1 MINVNTATL
10 EQIARSNK
18 IKLDKLLTNVYKDDT
33 FKPTCTPE
41 ELANEMIDKLPNLD
55 GEILILSDAPLLV
68 AVLRNLKNSSKTYE
82 QVTFIAHN
90 EKQQAFSQELGIKTF
105 QIGYNNPIE
114 ELEKQLMGMKFD
126 IVIGNPPYAAGAN
139 KSFYTRFIDL
149 TYKISKN
156 GIIAMV
162 TPNTWISNSKD
173 KPSSLFR
180 EMDSVGTFIL
190 IKEMDAHEIFH
201 IALGS
206 RISYFIFSARKLPI
220 KTIRIR
226 LSNSNHED
234 PLILKLLKNS
244 QKPISGKGNITSG
257 EKDPLQFEQS
267 AAHTFP
273 IFLSSKKERQLV
285 WGSTKA
291 PGTDKMK
298 LIVSHIMT
306 PGKAEHFSKISKELG
321 VGRYC
326 SFFECETE
334 EEAENIRSF
343 FNSKTYTFLDSKL
356 RAGRYAFLT
365 IPQYDFNCPWD
376 DNVFYKSMNLAA
388 EEIEEIEVIEN
399 EKTKS

>member
-1 MINVNTATL
+1 MIIANNATP
-10 EQIARSNK
+10 EQIARANK
-18 IKLDKLLTNVYKDDT
+18 IKLDKFLIDIYQDDEVKPVYA
-33 FKPTCTPE
+33 PE
-41 ELANEMIDKLPNLD
+41 ELANEMISKLPNMH
-55 GEILILSDAPLLV
+55 GEILVVSDLGLLV
-68 AVLRNLKNSSKTYE
+68 IVLRKLKNAGKTYE

-90 EKQQAFSQELGIKTF
+90 EKQQAFSQKLGVKTL
-105 QIGYNNPIE
+105 QIGYNNPIK

-126 IVIGNPPYAAGAN
+126 IIIGNPPYAAGAN

-190 IKEMDAHEIFH
+190 IKEMDAREIFN

-206 RISYFIFSARKLPI
+206 RISYFIFSAKKLPI
-220 KTIRIR
+220 KTTRIR

-234 PLILKLLKNS
+234 PLVLKLLKNS

-257 EKDPLQFEQS
+257 EKDPLQLVRS
-267 AAHTFP
+267 ASYTFP

-285 WGSTKA
+285 WGSTEA
-291 PGTDKMK
+291 PGADKMK

-306 PGKAEHFSKISKELG
+306 PRKAEHFSKISKELG

-334 EEAENIRSF
+334 EKAENIRSF
-343 FNSKTYTFLDSKL
+343 FNSNTYAFLDSKL
-356 RAGRYAFLT
+356 RVGRYAFLT
-365 IPQYDFNCPWD
+365 IPQYDFNCQWD
-376 DNVFYKSMNLAA
+376 DNVFYKSMNLTT
-388 EEIEEIEVIEN
+388 EEIEVIEN
-399 EKTKS
+399 EKTKSSN